1 MINTE
6 VINEC
11 INKDLSFPEQVKRLS
26 EIGIERYYT
35 DLFRMEKIFYTH
47 NGESYIKRIPIE
59 NMPKTADGFNET
71 KVIEVLRLIQK
82 EEINYSAFIRG
93 IVAAGTV
100 SYTVYI
106 DGRQVIYV
114 GRKGEAYI
122 EKFPFVQ
129 M

>member
-26 EIGIERYYT
+26 EIGIERYYA
-35 DLFRMEKIFYTH
+35 DLFRMEKIFYAR
-47 NGESYIKRIPIE
+47 NGESCIERIPID
-59 NMPKTADGFNET
+59 MPKTADDFNET

-82 EEINYSAFIRG
+82 EEINYSTFIRG